1 MGFPRQEYWSGLPFP
16 SPGNL
21 PSPEIDPGSPALQ
34 VDSLPCEPKDLQRLI
49 QNSSQAPEGK
59 VVTDEVTEAYRE
71 KTTSPWVSATD
82 HLLLDQDAVQVL
94 ADQVFYTLRG
104 TIHVGSQHLPSSLSC
119 YKGLKKIQIA
129 RIKDLRTKPCKA
141 SGWFSRQAEARIHLQ
156 S

>member
-1 MGFPRQEYWSGLPFP
+1 ML
-16 SPGNL
+16 
-21 PSPEIDPGSPALQ
+21 
-34 VDSLPCEPKDLQRLI
+34 
-49 QNSSQAPEGK
+49 
-59 VVTDEVTEAYRE
+59 TDEVTEAYRD
-71 KTTSPWVSATD
+71 KTTSPWISAID

-94 ADQVFYTLRG
+94 ADQVFYTLHG